1 KHFGIARISD
11 ITGID
16 NIGIPVYTSVRPLS
30 ESISIHSGKGLE
42 KWGARA
48 GAIIEA
54 IEFAVA
60 LNPTGSF
67 LWKRAYAFTPEDRLE
82 IQDCFPVRASSVN
95 DFSML
100 AWESMTNVQ
109 NGQAKLVPSD
119 LVWMINRV
127 KDQPLQHLQ
136 AGSNGLASGA
146 TIEDAILSG

>member
-1 KHFGIARISD
+1 MSTSRKELREQTAKLVNGLDKEFLRKHFGIARISD

-67 LWKRAYAFTPEDRLE
+67 LWKRAYE
-82 IQDCFPVRASSVN
+82 I
-95 DFSML
+95 
-100 AWESMTNVQ
+100 
-109 NGQAKLVPSD
+109 
-119 LVWMINRV
+119 
-127 KDQPLQHLQ
+127 PL
-136 AGSNGLASGA
+136 
-146 TIEDAILSG
+146 